1 MRYDTKHLSFLN
13 PHIMICDRCGEKQ
26 FDHKHFLKITTESS
40 EGYGHVSYE
49 ICPKCEKAFEEWIA
63 EKEFVKEKIK

>member
-13 PHIMICDRCGEKQ
+13 PHIIICDRCGKEQ
-26 FDHKHFLKITTESS
+26 FDHKHFLKIITESS

-49 ICPKCEKAFEEWIA
+49 ICPKCEKAFEEWITK
-63 EKEFVKEKIK
+63 KEIASK